1 MGSRIARAAEPPDD
15 CRPDSMPLDW
25 TTAVAVNGIRHM
37 NADTR
42 NTDVRGSSDAEG
54 PRAMM
59 SDRGKRET

>member
-1 MGSRIARAAEPPDD
+1 
-15 CRPDSMPLDW
+15 MPLDW
-25 TTAVAVNGIRHM
+25 TTAVAVVNGIRHM

-54 PRAMM
+54 PWAMM